1 MSKGTVHKKFIDAE
15 RREKIVEPNE
25 PIIPVIT
32 TAYVWYAT
40 FSSTSEA
47 DVKTFIN
54 EHKEDLM
61 KLNDF
66 VFGLNCD
73 NTVSAEKDNRISIRV
88 IRSSYSIDSCKEIAE
103 KVKQY
108 IKDNISFLRISYQYL
123 GECSTYAYEDEPS
136 AVENSTEE
144 GDNE

>member
-1 MSKGTVHKKFIDAE
+1 MSKGTVHKKFICAE

-25 PIIPVIT
+25 PMIAT
-32 TAYVWYAT
+32 NYVWNAT

-47 DVKTFIN
+47 AVETFIK

-66 VFGLNCD
+66 VFKLNCD
-73 NTVSAEKDNRISIRV
+73 NIISAEKANRISIRIV
-88 IRSSYSIDSCKEIAE
+88 RIASSIDSCKEIAE

-108 IKDNISFLRISYQYL
+108 IKDNVSYLRISYQYL
-123 GECSTYAYEDEPS
+123 GECTTYAYEDETS
-136 AVENSTEE
+136 AVENNTEE
-144 GDNE
+144 GNNE

>member
-1 MSKGTVHKKFIDAE
+1 MI
-15 RREKIVEPNE
+15 EPKE
-25 PIIPVIT
+25 PKMETNYI
-32 TAYVWYAT
+32 WNAT

-88 IRSSYSIDSCKEIAE
+88 VRQSYSIDSCKEIAE

-123 GECSTYAYEDEPS
+123 GECTTYVYEDEIS
-136 AVENSTEE
+136 AVENSAEE
-144 GDNE
+144 RNNE

>member
-1 MSKGTVHKKFIDAE
+1 MI
-15 RREKIVEPNE
+15 EPKE
-25 PIIPVIT
+25 PKMETNYI
-32 TAYVWYAT
+32 WNAT

-88 IRSSYSIDSCKEIAE
+88 VRIASSINSCEEIAE

-108 IKDNISFLRISYQYL
+108 IKDNIPYLRISYQCL
-123 GECSTYAYEDEPS
+123 GECTTYVYEDETS
-136 AVENSTEE
+136 AVENSAEE
-144 GDNE
+144 RNNE

>member
-1 MSKGTVHKKFIDAE
+1 MM
-15 RREKIVEPNE
+15 EPKE
-25 PIIPVIT
+25 PKMETNYI
-32 TAYVWYAT
+32 WNAT

-88 IRSSYSIDSCKEIAE
+88 VRIASSINSCEEIAE

-108 IKDNISFLRISYQYL
+108 IKDNIPYLRISYQYL
-123 GECSTYAYEDEPS
+123 GECSTYVYEDETS
-136 AVENSTEE
+136 AVENSAKE
-144 GDNE
+144 GNNE

>member
-1 MSKGTVHKKFIDAE
+1 MM
-15 RREKIVEPNE
+15 EPKE
-25 PIIPVIT
+25 PKMETNYI
-32 TAYVWYAT
+32 WYAT

-66 VFGLNCD
+66 VFNLNCD
-73 NTVSAEKDNRISIRV
+73 NVVSAEKVNRISIRIV
-88 IRSSYSIDSCKEIAE
+88 RISSSIDSCKEIAE

-108 IKDNISFLRISYQYL
+108 IKDNIPYLRISYQCL
-123 GECSTYAYEDEPS
+123 GECTTYVYEDEIS
-136 AVENSTEE
+136 AVENSTKE
-144 GDNE
+144 GNNE

>member
-1 MSKGTVHKKFIDAE
+1 MI
-15 RREKIVEPNE
+15 EPKE
-25 PIIPVIT
+25 PTMETNYI
-32 TAYVWYAT
+32 WNAT
-40 FSSTSEA
+40 FDSASETNLE
-47 DVKTFIN
+47 TFIE

-73 NTVSAEKDNRISIRV
+73 NTISAEKGNRISIRV
-88 IRSSYSIDSCKEIAE
+88 VRSSYSIDSCKEIAE

-123 GECSTYAYEDEPS
+123 GECSTYVYEDETS
-136 AVENSTEE
+136 AVENGAEE
-144 GDNE
+144 RNNE